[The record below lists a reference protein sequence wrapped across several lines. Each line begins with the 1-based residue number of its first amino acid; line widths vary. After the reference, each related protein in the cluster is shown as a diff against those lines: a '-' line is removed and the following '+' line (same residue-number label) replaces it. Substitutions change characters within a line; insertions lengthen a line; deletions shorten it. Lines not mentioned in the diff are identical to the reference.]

1 MFHSSLP
8 TANAPGKLQNR
19 DDRKLI
25 GMFWYFILISVKS
38 ILLGSDK
45 EKFLF
50 QPGDKIYEKVGKE
63 MVAASASVELFVC
76 PSQYSDVASM
86 AHVCHLTGGT
96 LYKYTV
102 SCYIIESI
110 WYRLYHIGYMSLF
123 SNALERLFSTST
135 QKKIK
140 KNFHPIWFG
149 LWHDQLHS
157 MQ

>member
-1 MFHSSLP
+1 MF
-8 TANAPGKLQNR
+8 
-19 DDRKLI
+19 
-25 GMFWYFILISVKS
+25 
-38 ILLGSDK
+38 LGSDK

-102 SCYIIESI
+102 SYSLSLYVQSCII
-110 WYRLYHIGYMSLF
+110 
-123 SNALERLFSTST
+123 FSTSIP
-135 QKKIK
+135 KKIN
-140 KNFHPIWFG
+140 KNFQMI
-149 LWHDQLHS
+149 
-157 MQ
+157 

>member
-1 MFHSSLP
+1 M
-8 TANAPGKLQNR
+8 
-19 DDRKLI
+19 
-25 GMFWYFILISVKS
+25 ISVKS

-102 SCYIIESI
+102 SCYIIEPIS
-110 WYRLYHIGYMSLF
+110 YRLYVLIFERSRTSLQYFNPEKDQEEFSSDLIRAVTRPTAFDAIMKVRTTAGIRAVDFIGSFYMT
-123 SNALERLFSTST
+123 NT
-135 QKKIK
+135 QV
-140 KNFHPIWFG
+140 
-149 LWHDQLHS
+149 S
-157 MQ
+157 